1 MSYRYDATIAFVVGI
16 AALIFSTQFFPIEP
30 SIVWALLL
38 FIGGIIGIFYGVVKW
53 RDVD

>member
-1 MSYRYDATIAFVVGI
+1 MSYRNDATIAFVLGI
-16 AALIFSTQFFPIEP
+16 AALIFSAQFFPIEP

-38 FIGGIIGIFYGVVKW
+38 FVVGIIGIFFAIYKW